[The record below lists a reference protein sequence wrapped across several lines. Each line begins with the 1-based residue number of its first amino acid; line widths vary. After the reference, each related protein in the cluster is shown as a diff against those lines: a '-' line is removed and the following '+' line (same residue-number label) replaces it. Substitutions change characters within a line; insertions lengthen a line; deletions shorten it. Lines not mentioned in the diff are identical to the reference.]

1 MENLQVSC
9 VCPNLSR
16 PYSPEKECE
25 SRKLLSPLCS
35 GTKPW
40 KNLRHHI
47 RQSVISGKSSQL
59 VAASGL
65 PPPTHLHLATITHRE
80 TLVSPLAFNLAK
92 QTYPTS
98 PFGKQKCSFLYLF
111 RIRLHGGAGQTRPG
125 QGFPHKW
132 VWYKQPRLRPRPG
145 SNWIAP
151 FWLSD

>member
-1 MENLQVSC
+1 MSALISPGPTLQKKNVRAGNCSA
-9 VCPNLSR
+9 
-16 PYSPEKECE
+16 
-25 SRKLLSPLCS
+25 LCAQEPSLGKTS
-35 GTKPW
+35 GTTSDS
-40 KNLRHHI
+40 
-47 RQSVISGKSSQL
+47 QSSQAK
-59 VAASGL
+59 VPSWWL
-65 PPPTHLHLATITHRE
+65 PQACLHPPTSTHLHLATITHRE